1 MFKTRYYTECSFRFS
16 TYSSVIYSFSIYYC
30 LIILLLGSCQNSV
43 NEDKGEQLVES
54 IISDIQLIKSNY
66 SNCLSNIEVGTEVEN
81 ICKDEV
87 VKIRLLHKKTKGRLS
102 VLANL
107 KKKGILSNESYNS
120 CIERINEE
128 LEAVRDLNHQLKEK
142 GISINLK

>member
-66 SNCLSNIEVGTEVEN
+66 LNCLSNIEIGTEVEN

-102 VLANL
+102 VLASL
-107 KKKGILSNESYNS
+107 KKKGILSNESYDS

-128 LEAVRDLNHQLKEK
+128 LEDVRDLNHQLKEK